1 MPLTP
6 QFTTN
11 SVEPLYERFRKQGP
25 PTFEGSNDPL
35 AAEEWL
41 RNIERILDFM
51 KLSNQERIMCATY
64 KLTKDA
70 RYWWEVTGQTKDLET
85 LSWIEFVQMFNR
97 KYFNPTMLLSK
108 EAEFNNIQQ
117 GNMTVDEAVLR
128 FDRLARLCSHLV
140 PTDKERTRRLIAM
153 LRPEIAN
160 TVTSGATGPE
170 SSAECIERAQRS
182 EFNLMK
188 ATIANT
194 SGTMTRPAVITP
206 NNFQQQYSKPNNWR
220 SGEKKRSR
228 TPFLSSLKAGKLLK
242 QGCMGYLVNMLDTTM
257 KSTTQP
263 EDVPIVKEFPDV
275 FPDDL
280 PGIPPDREIEFKID
294 LLPGTAPISKANKV
308 ADALSRQGAARLMTI
323 QVLSSPLQRELIK
336 AEIEL
341 VVGQLSTL
349 TLQPTIQSDV
359 KEGQD
364 YDPESEK
371 MRKWAL
377 EGEDNGFSTTKEGL
391 KCLTCQQVKAEHQ
404 RPGGELQPIKVPE
417 WKWEEIAMD
426 FIVGLPKT
434 TNKYDSIWV
443 VVDRLTK
450 SAHFLPVQDS
460 NENERSSKSPKELC
474 RQAKKTAR
482 VQQRRPC
489 ISEGSSNEGSYE
501 IWEEREIKS
510 KVHWT
515 I

>member
-1 MPLTP
+1 
-6 QFTTN
+6 
-11 SVEPLYERFRKQGP
+11 
-25 PTFEGSNDPL
+25 
-35 AAEEWL
+35 
-41 RNIERILDFM
+41 M
-51 KLSNQERIMCATY
+51 KLSDQERIMCATY

-85 LSWIEFVQMFNR
+85 LSWTEFVQMFNR

-220 SGEKKRSR
+220 NGPRLNQGRLEAPPTTQQTNARIFSISKEEAEAGPSSVVAGEKKRSR

-257 KSTTQP
+257 KLTTQP
-263 EDVPIVKEFPDV
+263 EDVPIVKEFLDV
-275 FPDDL
+275 FPEDL

-294 LLPGTAPISKANKV
+294 LLPGTAPISKAPYRM
-308 ADALSRQGAARLMTI
+308 APAEL
-323 QVLSSPLQRELIK
+323 RELQMQLQDLIK
-336 AEIEL
+336 KH
-341 VVGQLSTL
+341 
-349 TLQPTIQSDV
+349 DV
-359 KEGQD
+359 KKGQD

-391 KCLTCQQVKAEHQ
+391 VMYKGRLCIPDYKRLRNEILYDAHNTPYSVHPGTTKMYQDLKKHYWWHGMKRDVAKYVEKCLTCQQVKAEHQ

-450 SAHFLPVQDS
+450 SAHFLPV
-460 NENERSSKSPKELC
+460 R
-474 RQAKKTAR
+474 
-482 VQQRRPC
+482 
-489 ISEGSSNEGSYE
+489 
-501 IWEEREIKS
+501 
-510 KVHWT
+510 
-515 I
+515 

>member
-1 MPLTP
+1 MVRTQATQIEQLLQAQNNHMPLTP
-6 QFTTN
+6 QSTMN
-11 SVEPLYERFRKQGP
+11 S
-25 PTFEGSNDPL
+25 
-35 AAEEWL
+35 
-41 RNIERILDFM
+41 
-51 KLSNQERIMCATY
+51 
-64 KLTKDA
+64 
-70 RYWWEVTGQTKDLET
+70 
-85 LSWIEFVQMFNR
+85 FVQMFNR

-140 PTDKERTRRLIAM
+140 PTNKKRTRRLIAM

-194 SGTMTRPAVITP
+194 SGTMTQPVVITP

-220 SGEKKRSR
+220 N
-228 TPFLSSLKAGKLLK
+228 
-242 QGCMGYLVNMLDTTM
+242 GCMGYLVNMLDTTM
-257 KSTTQP
+257 KLTTQP
-263 EDVPIVKEFPDV
+263 EDVPIVKEFLDV
-275 FPDDL
+275 FPEDL

-294 LLPGTAPISKANKV
+294 LLPGTAPISKALYRMAPYFFTQKELNMRQRRWLELVKDYDCEIFYHPGKANKV
-308 ADALSRQGAARLMTI
+308 ADTLSRQGAARLMTI
-323 QVLSSPLQRELIK
+323 QVLSTPLQRELIK

-364 YDPESEK
+364 YDPDSEK

-377 EGEDNGFSTTKEGL
+377 EGEDNGFSTTKKGL
-391 KCLTCQQVKAEHQ
+391 VMYKGRLCIPDYKRFEEALLVAWDETGCCQVC
-404 RPGGELQPIKVPE
+404 GEMSHISSLALLFIPKLMGKQNVP
-417 WKWEEIAMD
+417 
-426 FIVGLPKT
+426 
-434 TNKYDSIWV
+434 
-443 VVDRLTK
+443 TK
-450 SAHFLPVQDS
+450 SLQTCCEHVFW
-460 NENERSSKSPKELC
+460 
-474 RQAKKTAR
+474 
-482 VQQRRPC
+482 
-489 ISEGSSNEGSYE
+489 ISLDHGINSYL
-501 IWEEREIKS
+501 WWNSLTTTVTKPL
-510 KVHWT
+510 
-515 I
+515 

>member
-25 PTFEGSNDPL
+25 PTFEGN
-35 AAEEWL
+35 
-41 RNIERILDFM
+41 
-51 KLSNQERIMCATY
+51 
-64 KLTKDA
+64 
-70 RYWWEVTGQTKDLET
+70 LET
-85 LSWIEFVQMFNR
+85 LSWKEFVQMFNR

-206 NNFQQQYSKPNNWR
+206 NNFQQQYFKPNNWR
-220 SGEKKRSR
+220 S
-228 TPFLSSLKAGKLLK
+228 
-242 QGCMGYLVNMLDTTM
+242 CMGYLVNMLDTTM

-294 LLPGTAPISKANKV
+294 LLPGTAPISKAPYRMAPYFFTQKELNMRQRRWLELVKDYDCEIFYHPGKANKV

-341 VVGQLSTL
+341 VVGQISTL

-391 KCLTCQQVKAEHQ
+391 VMYKGRLCIPDYKRFEEALLVAWDETGCCQVC
-404 RPGGELQPIKVPE
+404 GEMSHMSTRSIDVDL
-417 WKWEEIAMD
+417 
-426 FIVGLPKT
+426 LP
-434 TNKYDSIWV
+434 N
-443 VVDRLTK
+443 
-450 SAHFLPVQDS
+450 
-460 NENERSSKSPKELC
+460 RSHIRRSPF
-474 RQAKKTAR
+474 
-482 VQQRRPC
+482 
-489 ISEGSSNEGSYE
+489 
-501 IWEEREIKS
+501 
-510 KVHWT
+510 
-515 I
+515 

>member
-51 KLSNQERIMCATY
+51 KLSDQERIMCATY

-85 LSWIEFVQMFNR
+85 LSWTEFVQMFNR

-117 GNMTVDEAVLR
+117 GNMTVDEVVLR

-257 KSTTQP
+257 KLTTQP
-263 EDVPIVKEFPDV
+263 EDVPIVKEFLDV
-275 FPDDL
+275 FPEDL

-308 ADALSRQGAARLMTI
+308 ADALSRQGAVRLMTI

-341 VVGQLSTL
+341 VVGQISTL

-371 MRKWAL
+371 IRKWAL

-391 KCLTCQQVKAEHQ
+391 VMYKGRLSLYGRKCRSPVHWHESGEHKLM
-404 RPGGELQPIKVPE
+404 EL
-417 WKWEEIAMD
+417 D
-426 FIVGLPKT
+426 FVSV
-434 TNKYDSIWV
+434 TNDALEKIQMRMKEAQS
-443 VVDRLTK
+443 RQK
-450 SAHFLPVQDS
+450 SYADK
-460 NENERSSKSPKELC
+460 R
-474 RQAKKTAR
+474 
-482 VQQRRPC
+482 RRPLEFNKGDHSQKC
-489 ISEGSSNEGSYE
+489 SA
-501 IWEEREIKS
+501 KS
-510 KVHWT
+510 WNNLPNKTRDLKQDKGWNSHGVSFRLVMVSKF
-515 I
+515 

>member
-1 MPLTP
+1 MAPKRKTPPTTVEFEALTEMVRTQAAQIEQLLQAQNNHMPLTP

-51 KLSNQERIMCATY
+51 KLSDHERIMCATY

-85 LSWIEFVQMFNR
+85 LSWTEFVQMFNR

-194 SGTMTRPAVITP
+194 SGTMT
-206 NNFQQQYSKPNNWR
+206 
-220 SGEKKRSR
+220 
-228 TPFLSSLKAGKLLK
+228 
-242 QGCMGYLVNMLDTTM
+242 
-257 KSTTQP
+257 
-263 EDVPIVKEFPDV
+263 
-275 FPDDL
+275 
-280 PGIPPDREIEFKID
+280 
-294 LLPGTAPISKANKV
+294 
-308 ADALSRQGAARLMTI
+308 
-323 QVLSSPLQRELIK
+323 
-336 AEIEL
+336 
-341 VVGQLSTL
+341 
-349 TLQPTIQSDV
+349 
-359 KEGQD
+359 
-364 YDPESEK
+364 
-371 MRKWAL
+371 
-377 EGEDNGFSTTKEGL
+377 
-391 KCLTCQQVKAEHQ
+391 
-404 RPGGELQPIKVPE
+404 
-417 WKWEEIAMD
+417 
-426 FIVGLPKT
+426 
-434 TNKYDSIWV
+434 
-443 VVDRLTK
+443 
-450 SAHFLPVQDS
+450 
-460 NENERSSKSPKELC
+460 
-474 RQAKKTAR
+474 
-482 VQQRRPC
+482 
-489 ISEGSSNEGSYE
+489 
-501 IWEEREIKS
+501 
-510 KVHWT
+510 
-515 I
+515 